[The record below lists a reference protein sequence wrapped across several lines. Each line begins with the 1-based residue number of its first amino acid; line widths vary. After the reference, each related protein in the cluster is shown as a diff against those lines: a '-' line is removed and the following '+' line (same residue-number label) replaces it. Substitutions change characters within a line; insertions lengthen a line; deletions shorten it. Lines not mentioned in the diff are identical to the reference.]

1 MKINRLTLQAFGPFA
16 DKQDIDFEALTNGG
30 IFLFEGPT
38 GSGKSSVLDAITFAL
53 YGKLSGPGGDKAKLH
68 SDFAPEETPEVTLQF
83 TVSGRAFKIT
93 RIPEHRRPKKR
104 GDGWTIEKS
113 SVLLYGSDGDSWDL
127 ISANAEEV
135 GTRINQEIGLTGEQ
149 FGQVVLLPQG
159 DFARFLRADDDKR
172 REVLTKLFGAGR
184 FDRMTAEFE
193 RRAQAARASE
203 EVTKSAVHD
212 ALTRAKEAG
221 DVAVEDQ
228 QTWAVDDPSLPD
240 QLRAHLMVLRASV
253 AASEAQLEDL
263 LPAQAKVDQAAR
275 AAADRRERIADF
287 LLISTTLDQHRA
299 GSSDQDVRTIALH
312 RAEQAAP
319 LRTQIEALS
328 KLEGESLRS
337 RRDVE
342 RSAARAEVEPSTVP
356 DASSL
361 ESQAKLLTEQA
372 ASLDHLLAVERGLP
386 ARRTAADEAT
396 TRLAAVA
403 DSLEQN
409 VSRQR
414 GLALE
419 LVELRARQQNLASA
433 AGRLAA
439 VSAEVKLWD
448 QRREAVVKVA
458 TLTTKLAEA
467 RDTERDAID
476 SHQAAR
482 DAWQSLVQTRIDGMA
497 GELAARLRQGEAC
510 AVCGATEHPAP
521 ATPAAKPVDQTMVDA
536 ARGHSARLEE
546 VRRAAGEVREEVAA
560 DRTRELALTAGF
572 SAQQIEEG
580 LLQSRADLR
589 TATQADLEAKELAAK
604 LLVCED
610 TEAKAAQLVGDLT
623 TDVTRLQTEQR
634 NAEDALR
641 GDEVAVAQAAGDS
654 GTVAAL
660 VGESR
665 DRAAAFTTLAIAIRA
680 AEQTER
686 QRLSQVEVAAASAR
700 SAGFETLA
708 DAQSALLADDTLTDL
723 RIQVEAWNQ
732 REQKL
737 AGQLEGDR
745 LAGLGKPTDAD
756 LQLAQE
762 AEAATTVERARLEA
776 EISVVS
782 VERDTARARE
792 ARFGQLC
799 TDVETA
805 LAALHAEQAAHKP
818 LLELDR
824 LTRGMAGARRMT
836 LTTYVLRYWFAQVV
850 TAANLRL
857 SRMSGGKYELSR
869 IEAGSRQGAR
879 VGLGLAVFDRY
890 TGKERSP
897 GTLSGGETFYTSLAL
912 ALGLADVVQAE
923 AGGVSLE
930 TLFIDEGFGTLDRDT
945 LEQVLT
951 VIDGLRDDGR
961 VVGIVSHV
969 LELKERLPER
979 LEIRRTREDGP
990 STVHVV
996 A

>member
-1 MKINRLTLQAFGPFA
+1 
-16 DKQDIDFEALTNGG
+16 
-30 IFLFEGPT
+30 
-38 GSGKSSVLDAITFAL
+38 
-53 YGKLSGPGGDKAKLH
+53 
-68 SDFAPEETPEVTLQF
+68 
-83 TVSGRAFKIT
+83 
-93 RIPEHRRPKKR
+93 
-104 GDGWTIEKS
+104 
-113 SVLLYGSDGDSWDL
+113 
-127 ISANAEEV
+127 
-135 GTRINQEIGLTGEQ
+135 
-149 FGQVVLLPQG
+149 
-159 DFARFLRADDDKR
+159 
-172 REVLTKLFGAGR
+172 
-184 FDRMTAEFE
+184 
-193 RRAQAARASE
+193 
-203 EVTKSAVHD
+203 
-212 ALTRAKEAG
+212 
-221 DVAVEDQ
+221 
-228 QTWAVDDPSLPD
+228 
-240 QLRAHLMVLRASV
+240 
-253 AASEAQLEDL
+253 
-263 LPAQAKVDQAAR
+263 
-275 AAADRRERIADF
+275 
-287 LLISTTLDQHRA
+287 
-299 GSSDQDVRTIALH
+299 
-312 RAEQAAP
+312 
-319 LRTQIEALS
+319 
-328 KLEGESLRS
+328 
-337 RRDVE
+337 
-342 RSAARAEVEPSTVP
+342 VP

-409 VSRQR
+409 VSRQQ

-439 VSAEVKLWD
+439 ASAEVTLWD
-448 QRREAVVKVA
+448 QRREAEAKVA

-497 GELAARLRQGEAC
+497 GELAAHLRQGEAC

-521 ATPAAKPVDQTMVDA
+521 ATPADKPVDQTMVDA
-536 ARGHSARLEE
+536 ARGHSARLEQ
-546 VRRAAGEVREEVAA
+546 VRMAAGQVREEVAA

-589 TATQADLEAKELAAK
+589 AATQADLRRRNSRRNFSFGRTPGQSRATGRGPHNRR
-604 LLVCED
+604 D
-610 TEAKAAQLVGDLT
+610 S
-623 TDVTRLQTEQR
+623 RLQTEQR

-641 GDEVAVAQAAGDS
+641 SDEVAVAQAAGDS

-665 DRAAAFTTLAIAIRA
+665 DRAAALTNLAIAIRA

-776 EISVVS
+776 EISVVT
-782 VERDTARARE
+782 VERDTARTRE

-799 TDVETA
+799 ADVETA

-923 AGGVSLE
+923 AGGEPE
-930 TLFIDEGFGTLDRDT
+930 TLFIDGVRNLDAT

-951 VIDGLRDDGR
+951 VIDGLRDT
-961 VVGIVSHV
+961 VG
-969 LELKERLPER
+969 L
-979 LEIRRTREDGP
+979 
-990 STVHVV
+990 
-996 A
+996 